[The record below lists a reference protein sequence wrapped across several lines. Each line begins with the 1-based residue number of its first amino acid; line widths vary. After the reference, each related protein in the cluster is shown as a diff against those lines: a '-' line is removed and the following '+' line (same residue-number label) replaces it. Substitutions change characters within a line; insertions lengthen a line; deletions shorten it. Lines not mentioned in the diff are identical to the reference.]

1 MMTQL
6 SRQRPRSP
14 KQAASRRGAIDA
26 LLDPELFKA
35 LCDPT
40 RVLLLGCLAKC
51 GRACTV
57 SEVAACCSVDLSVV
71 SRHLQQLERAGV
83 LRSSKEGRTVFYAV
97 RYDELSK
104 TLRDLADAIHAC
116 CPEGVAASNGGGCC
130 AKP

>member
-1 MMTQL
+1 MMTQI

-116 CPEGVAASNGGGCC
+116 CPEGVAGSSGGGCC

>member
-1 MMTQL
+1 MMTQV

-71 SRHLQQLERAGV
+71 SRHLRQLERAGV

-97 RYDELSK
+97 RYQDLSK
-104 TLRDLADAIHAC
+104 ALRDLADAIHAC
-116 CPEGVAASNGGGCC
+116 CPEGVDETSGGCC
-130 AKP
+130 CA